1 MADITKVPSEQQ
13 VEVLMSDWFSGIR
26 NDDYIHKDVRGAIY
40 HKLGKDENI
49 SSFIFGRGSKTI
61 EALRDARAASQNI
74 INSMVPGRVN
84 VIFGDSACTDGRSI
98 KLPTDQFDSNYSE
111 GEKIDITL
119 GYAVHEAAHINHSDF
134 GITEEMRKKAQNG
147 TLTQLDK
154 LRFSILNMI
163 EDERIEYLV
172 GDRVE
177 NGGDGMPGYMDFVAK
192 AKKHSFGRYEKM
204 LHNQPTEKV
213 VRLLNAIL
221 KALRYPPALTKEE
234 VVEFY
239 KQMNKVRGILS
250 PLPLTGE
257 DALRRSDEI
266 IEVIKEMIEDDM
278 KNARQQQQQSQ
289 QQEQS
294 QGQQGE
300 RQEQQQE
307 QQEQQEQSQGQQQQE
322 EQGEEQGQES
332 QQNGASSGQG
342 NEDNN
347 QDGENQD
354 GESQNDSQGAG
365 ELASDEDSSGNDSSN
380 GQSQSAS
387 GSGGASQDG
396 GAGQDDQS
404 QDGSS
409 SGGAGDSNS
418 PQIDKEE
425 LEKEFN
431 DKINSQEFKNILNSI
446 EKNYGNNENKSA
458 NVLSANEENISD
470 YVNEECDFSRKDNRA
485 IKTKFEKRGNA
496 IRYNQAKKEIARYIP
511 AVSRALRCKSEGRDY
526 VLRGKPD
533 GKLNTNKLVSI
544 LAGNDN
550 IFTKRGTINTE
561 AACVCLLIDES
572 GSMCGRRIEEARKT
586 AVLLNE
592 AVKGISNLE
601 YYCYGFTS
609 NGCVEISVY
618 HENGSN
624 RCNKYALGNIKD
636 DGGTP
641 TGMAMLIAQER
652 IRAKTK
658 SQCVMFVVTDGEPD
672 NEQYV
677 VQAREKCKKDN
688 ITVIGVDIRGVEVT
702 MKRLFENVVSI
713 RDMSTL
719 ALSIST
725 ILKKY
730 VKKLKIKDSLR

>member
-1 MADITKVPSEQQ
+1 MADITNVPSEQQ

-40 HKLGKDENI
+40 HKLEKDENI
-49 SSFIFGRGSKTI
+49 SSFIFGGGSKTI

-74 INSMVPGRVN
+74 INSMVPGKVN
-84 VIFGDSACTDGRSI
+84 VIFGDFASASTDGKSI

-134 GITEEMRKKAQNG
+134 GITEEMGKKAQNG

-204 LHNQPTEKV
+204 LRNQPTEKV

-278 KNARQQQQQSQ
+278 KNARQQQSQQQQEEQQQ

-294 QGQQGE
+294 QGQQGA
-300 RQEQQQE
+300 
-307 QQEQQEQSQGQQQQE
+307 QQQQE
-322 EQGEEQGQES
+322 EQGEGQGQDS
-332 QQNGASSGQG
+332 RQNGASGGQG

-354 GESQNDSQGAG
+354 GQSQNDSQGAG
-365 ELASDEDSSGNDSSN
+365 GEASDEDSSGNDSSN
-380 GQSQSAS
+380 SQSQGAN
-387 GSGGASQDG
+387 GGGASEDG
-396 GAGQDDQS
+396 GAG

-409 SGGAGDSNS
+409 SGGADDSNS

-458 NVLSANEENISD
+458 NVLSADEENISD
-470 YVNEECDFSRKDNRA
+470 YVNGECDFSRKDNRA
-485 IKTKFEKRGNA
+485 IKTKFEKRGDA
-496 IRYNQAKKEIARYIP
+496 FRYNQAKKEIARYIP

-609 NGCVEISVY
+609 NSGCVEMSIY
-618 HENGSN
+618 NENGSGK
-624 RCNKYALGNIKD
+624 CNKYALGNIKD

-641 TGMAMLIAQER
+641 TGMAMLVAQER

-677 VQAREKCKKDN
+677 IKAREKCKKDN

-713 RDMSTL
+713 KDMSTL

-725 ILKKY
+725 ILRKY

>member
-40 HKLGKDENI
+40 HRLEKDENI

-134 GITEEMRKKAQNG
+134 GITEEMSKKAQNG

-204 LHNQPTEKV
+204 LRNEPTEKV

-250 PLPLTGE
+250 PLPLTAE
-257 DALRRSDEI
+257 EALRRSDEI

-278 KNARQQQQQSQ
+278 KNARQQQRQ
-289 QQEQS
+289 QQAQS
-294 QGQQGE
+294 QGQQE
-300 RQEQQQE
+300 AQQQP
-307 QQEQQEQSQGQQQQE
+307 E
-322 EQGEEQGQES
+322 EQGEGQGQDS
-332 QQNGASSGQG
+332 RQNGASSGQE

-354 GESQNDSQGAG
+354 GEGQNDSQGA
-365 ELASDEDSSGNDSSN
+365 EALASDEDSSGNDKSN
-380 GQSQSAS
+380 GQSQGAN
-387 GSGGASQDG
+387 GSDGASEDG
-396 GAGQDDQS
+396 SAGQDDQS

-409 SGGAGDSNS
+409 SRGADDSNS

-431 DKINSQEFKNILNSI
+431 DKINSQEFKNVLNSI

-458 NVLSANEENISD
+458 NVLNADEENVSD
-470 YVNEECDFSRKDNRA
+470 YINGECDFSRKENRA
-485 IKTKFEKRGNA
+485 IKTKFEKRGDA
-496 IRYNQAKKEIARYIP
+496 YRYNQAKKEIAKYIP

-677 VQAREKCKKDN
+677 IQAREKCKKDN

>member
-1 MADITKVPSEQQ
+1 MADITKIPSEQQ

-40 HKLGKDENI
+40 HKLRKDDNI

-134 GITEEMRKKAQNG
+134 GITEEMSKKAQNG

-204 LHNQPTEKV
+204 LNNQPTEKV

-250 PLPLTGE
+250 PLPLTAE
-257 DALRRSDEI
+257 EALRRSDEI

-278 KNARQQQQQSQ
+278 KNARQQQSQ

-294 QGQQGE
+294 QGQQGA
-300 RQEQQQE
+300 
-307 QQEQQEQSQGQQQQE
+307 QQQQE
-322 EQGEEQGQES
+322 EQEEQEEQGEGQGQDS
-332 QQNGASSGQG
+332 GQNGASCSQE

-347 QDGENQD
+347 QDSENQD
-354 GESQNDSQGAG
+354 GESQDGEGQNDSQSAG
-365 ELASDEDSSGNDSSN
+365 VLASDEDSSGNDSNNS
-380 GQSQSAS
+380 QSQGS
-387 GSGGASQDG
+387 SGGNGASEDG
-396 GAGQDDQS
+396 SAGQDDQS

-409 SGGAGDSNS
+409 SRGAGDSNG

-458 NVLSANEENISD
+458 NVLSANEKNISD

-485 IKTKFEKRGNA
+485 IKTKFEKRGDA
-496 IRYNQAKKEIARYIP
+496 FRYNQAKKEIARYIP

-641 TGMAMLIAQER
+641 TGIAMLIAQER

-677 VQAREKCKKDN
+677 IQAREKCKKDN
-688 ITVIGVDIRGVEVT
+688 ITVIGVDVRGVEVT

>member
-1 MADITKVPSEQQ
+1 MKIIDIMADITKVPSEQQ

-40 HKLGKDENI
+40 HRLEKDENI

-134 GITEEMRKKAQNG
+134 GITEEMSKKAQNG

-204 LHNQPTEKV
+204 LCNEPTEKV
-213 VRLLNAIL
+213 VRLFNAIL

-250 PLPLTGE
+250 PLPLTAE
-257 DALRRSDEI
+257 EALRRSDEI

-278 KNARQQQQQSQ
+278 KNTRQQQQSQ

-300 RQEQQQE
+300 QQE
-307 QQEQQEQSQGQQQQE
+307 QQEQQGAQQQQS
-322 EQGEEQGQES
+322 GQEEGRDS
-332 QQNGASSGQG
+332 EQNGASSGQG

-354 GESQNDSQGAG
+354 GEGQNNSQGAG
-365 ELASDEDSSGNDSSN
+365 VLASDEDSSGNDKSN

-387 GSGGASQDG
+387 GSGGASEDG
-396 GAGQDDQS
+396 SAGQDDQS

-409 SGGAGDSNS
+409 SGGAGDTNS

-431 DKINSQEFKNILNSI
+431 DKINSQEFKNVLNSI

-458 NVLSANEENISD
+458 NVLSANEKNISD
-470 YVNEECDFSRKDNRA
+470 YVNDECDFSKKENRV
-485 IKTKFEKRGNA
+485 IKTKFEKRGNS

-658 SQCVMFVVTDGEPD
+658 SQCVMFIVTDGEPD

-677 VQAREKCKKDN
+677 IQAREKCKKDN

>member
-1 MADITKVPSEQQ
+1 MADIKKVPSEQQ
-13 VEVLMSDWFSGIR
+13 VEVLMSDWFSGVR
-26 NDDYIHKDVRGAIY
+26 NDDFIHKDVRGAIY
-40 HKLGKDENI
+40 HKLKKDENI
-49 SSFIFGRGSKTI
+49 SSFIFGAYAKTVD
-61 EALRDARAASQNI
+61 ALRDARTASQNI
-74 INSMVPGRVN
+74 VNSMVPGRVN

-134 GITEEMRKKAQNG
+134 GITEEMSKKAQNG

-204 LHNQPTEKV
+204 LRNEPTEKV

-278 KNARQQQQQSQ
+278 KNARQQQQQE
-289 QQEQS
+289 EQS

-300 RQEQQQE
+300 QQGE
-307 QQEQQEQSQGQQQQE
+307 QQQQE
-322 EQGEEQGQES
+322 EEQGEGQGQDS
-332 QQNGASSGQG
+332 QQNGASGGQG

-354 GESQNDSQGAG
+354 GESQNNSQGAG
-365 ELASDEDSSGNDSSN
+365 VLASDEDSSGNDSSN
-380 GQSQSAS
+380 GQSQGS
-387 GSGGASQDG
+387 SGGNGASEDG
-396 GAGQDDQS
+396 SAGQDDQS

-409 SGGAGDSNS
+409 NRGAGDSNG

-458 NVLSANEENISD
+458 NVLNADEENVSD
-470 YVNEECDFSRKDNRA
+470 YVNGECDFSRKENRA

-496 IRYNQAKKEIARYIP
+496 FRYNQAKKEIARYIP

-550 IFTKRGTINTE
+550 IFTQRGTINTE

-572 GSMCGRRIEEARKT
+572 GSMCGRGVEEARKT
-586 AVLLNE
+586 AVLINE
-592 AVKGISNLE
+592 AVRGISNLE

-609 NGCVEISVY
+609 NRGCVEMSIYS
-618 HENGSN
+618 ENGSGK
-624 RCNKYALGNIKD
+624 CSKYALGNIKD

-641 TGMAMLIAQER
+641 TGMAMLVAQER

-672 NEQYV
+672 SEQYV
-677 VQAREKCKKDN
+677 VLAREKCKKDN

>member
-1 MADITKVPSEQQ
+1 MKIIDIMADITNVPSEQQ

-40 HKLGKDENI
+40 HKLEKDEDI
-49 SSFIFGRGSKTI
+49 SSFIFGRGSKKI

-74 INSMVPGRVN
+74 INSMVSGKVN
-84 VIFGDSACTDGRSI
+84 VIFGDSASTDGRSI

-134 GITEEMRKKAQNG
+134 GITEEMSKKAQNG

-192 AKKHSFGRYEKM
+192 AKKHSFGRYEAM
-204 LHNQPTEKV
+204 LRNQPTEKV

-257 DALRRSDEI
+257 EALRRSDEI

-278 KNARQQQQQSQ
+278 KNARQQQSQ
-289 QQEQS
+289 
-294 QGQQGE
+294 
-300 RQEQQQE
+300 
-307 QQEQQEQSQGQQQQE
+307 QQEQQEQSQGQQGAQQQQE
-322 EQGEEQGQES
+322 EQGEEQGEDS
-332 QQNGASSGQG
+332 GQNGASGGQED
-342 NEDNN
+342 EDNN

-354 GESQNDSQGAG
+354 GQSQNDSQGAG
-365 ELASDEDSSGNDSSN
+365 GEASDEDSSGNDSSN
-380 GQSQSAS
+380 GQSQGAS
-387 GSGGASQDG
+387 GSGGASEDG

-409 SGGAGDSNS
+409 SGGADDSNS

-431 DKINSQEFKNILNSI
+431 NKINSQEFKNILNSI
-446 EKNYGNNENKSA
+446 EKNYGDNENKSA
-458 NVLSANEENISD
+458 NVLSANEKNISD
-470 YVNEECDFSRKDNRA
+470 YVNDECDFSRKENRA
-485 IKTKFEKRGNA
+485 IKTKFEKRGDA
-496 IRYNQAKKEIARYIP
+496 FRYNQAKKEIARYIP

-550 IFTKRGTINTE
+550 IFTKRGIINTE

-572 GSMCGRRIEEARKT
+572 GSMCGKRIEEARKT

-592 AVKGISNLE
+592 AVRGISNLE

-677 VQAREKCKKDN
+677 IQAREKCKKDN

-713 RDMSTL
+713 KDMSTL

>member
-13 VEVLMSDWFSGIR
+13 VEVLMSDWFSGVR
-26 NDDYIHKDVRGAIY
+26 NDDFIHKDVRGAIY
-40 HKLGKDENI
+40 HKLEKDENI
-49 SSFIFGRGSKTI
+49 SSFIFGAYAKTVD
-61 EALRDARAASQNI
+61 ALRDARAASQNI
-74 INSMVPGRVN
+74 VNSMVPGKVN

-134 GITEEMRKKAQNG
+134 GITEEMSKKAQNG

-204 LHNQPTEKV
+204 LRNEPTEKV

-250 PLPLTGE
+250 PLPLTAE

-278 KNARQQQQQSQ
+278 KNARQQQSQQQQEQQSQ
-289 QQEQS
+289 QQ
-294 QGQQGE
+294 
-300 RQEQQQE
+300 QQE
-307 QQEQQEQSQGQQQQE
+307 EQQEQSQGQQEAQQQQEEQE
-322 EQGEEQGQES
+322 EQGEGQEQDS
-332 QQNGASSGQG
+332 GQNGASGGQE

-354 GESQNDSQGAG
+354 GEGQNNSQSAGA
-365 ELASDEDSSGNDSSN
+365 LASDEDSSGNDSSN
-380 GQSQSAS
+380 GQSQGAS
-387 GSGGASQDG
+387 GGNGASEDG

-409 SGGAGDSNS
+409 NRGAGDSNGS
-418 PQIDKEE
+418 KIDKEE

-458 NVLSANEENISD
+458 NVLNADEENVSD
-470 YVNEECDFSRKDNRA
+470 YINGECDFSRKENRA
-485 IKTKFEKRGNA
+485 IKTKFEKRGDA
-496 IRYNQAKKEIARYIP
+496 FRYNKAKKEIARYIP

-550 IFTKRGTINTE
+550 IFTQRGTINTE

-572 GSMCGRRIEEARKT
+572 GSMCGRGVEEARKT
-586 AVLLNE
+586 AVLINE
-592 AVKGISNLE
+592 AVRGISNLE

-609 NGCVEISVY
+609 NSGCVEMSIYS
-618 HENGSN
+618 ENGSGK
-624 RCNKYALGNIKD
+624 CNKYALGNIKD

-641 TGMAMLIAQER
+641 TGMAMLVAQER

-677 VQAREKCKKDN
+677 VLAREKCKKDN

-713 RDMSTL
+713 KDMSTL

>member
-40 HKLGKDENI
+40 HKLKKDDNI
-49 SSFIFGRGSKTI
+49 SSFIFGGGSKTI

-84 VIFGDSACTDGRSI
+84 VIFGDSASTDGRSI

-134 GITEEMRKKAQNG
+134 GITEEMSKKAQNG

-204 LHNQPTEKV
+204 LRNQPTEKV

-250 PLPLTGE
+250 PLPLTAKE
-257 DALRRSDEI
+257 ALRRSDEI

-278 KNARQQQQQSQ
+278 KNARQQQSQ

-294 QGQQGE
+294 QGQQGA
-300 RQEQQQE
+300 
-307 QQEQQEQSQGQQQQE
+307 QQQQE
-322 EQGEEQGQES
+322 EQGEGQGQDS
-332 QQNGASSGQG
+332 QQNGASGGQG

-354 GESQNDSQGAG
+354 GEGQNDSQSVGA
-365 ELASDEDSSGNDSSN
+365 LASDEDSSGSDSSQ

-387 GSGGASQDG
+387 GSGGASQNG

-409 SGGAGDSNS
+409 SEGVGDSNG

-458 NVLSANEENISD
+458 NVLSANEKNISD
-470 YVNEECDFSRKDNRA
+470 YVNDECDFSRKENRA
-485 IKTKFEKRGNA
+485 IKTKFEKRGDA
-496 IRYNQAKKEIARYIP
+496 FRYNQAKKEIARYIP

-550 IFTKRGTINTE
+550 IFTKRGIINTE

-572 GSMCGRRIEEARKT
+572 GSMCGKRIEEARKT

-592 AVKGISNLE
+592 AVRGISNLE

-677 VQAREKCKKDN
+677 IQAREKCKKDN

-713 RDMSTL
+713 KDMSTL